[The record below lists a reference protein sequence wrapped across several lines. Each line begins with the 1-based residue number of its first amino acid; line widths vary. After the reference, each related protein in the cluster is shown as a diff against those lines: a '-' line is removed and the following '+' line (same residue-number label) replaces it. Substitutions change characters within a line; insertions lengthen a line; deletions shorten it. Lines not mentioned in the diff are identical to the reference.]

1 MTVTAPQGFRAAGVA
16 AGLKE
21 SGGADV
27 AIVLND
33 GPSSA
38 AAGVF
43 TANRVKAA
51 PVIWSQQVLAGGQ
64 LRGVVL
70 NSGGANACTGPAG
83 FADTHQT
90 AEHLAAVMSVDR
102 TAAPGAAGG
111 SAAGGSVGGSA
122 AGGSLG
128 SAVGGGAA
136 GATEIGPVQG
146 GAALLGAGA
155 VAAGEI
161 A

>member
-83 FADTHQT
+83 FADTHHT
-90 AEHLAAVMSVDR
+90 AEHLAKVL
-102 TAAPGAAGG
+102 TGLGGNAGG
-111 SAAGGSVGGSA
+111 AGEVG
-122 AGGSLG
+122 
-128 SAVGGGAA
+128 
-136 GATEIGPVQG
+136 
-146 GAALLGAGA
+146 
-155 VAAGEI
+155 AGEI
-161 A
+161 AVCSTGLIGDRLPMD